1 MRKAFFAVSAAV
13 AIATLNAPASMAM
26 PTIGNALSG
35 VIERPTEAQLYCYN
49 RWGPC
54 WHRPYHY
61 YGWHR
66 PYHYYGWHRPYPYY
80 SWHKQYWY
88 KGR

>member
-1 MRKAFFAVSAAV
+1 
-13 AIATLNAPASMAM
+13 LNAPASMAM
-26 PTIGNALSG
+26 PTIGNTFSG

-54 WHRPYHY
+54 WHRPYYPYGWHGPYSY

-66 PYHYYGWHRPYPYY
+66 PYYHYGWHGTPYLPYY
-80 SWHKQYWY
+80 SARKRYWY